1 MLAEAFMVLDTNT
14 QCGQDTLLAT
24 LEECHSAKT
33 VLDPGAGADV
43 QTETYANA
51 PKGCSR
57 YKGVVPSNP
66 NPNPNPN
73 PTGTRGIGSSTTT
86 AQVRVCACVYAC

>member
-1 MLAEAFMVLDTNT
+1 MLLDILAEAFAVLGTNT

-24 LEECHSAKT
+24 LGECRSVMT

-57 YKGVVPSNP
+57 YKGWWFLVTSTLNLNP
-66 NPNPNPN
+66 NP
-73 PTGTRGIGSSTTT
+73 
-86 AQVRVCACVYAC
+86 